1 MDTKPMSEKQVKFIR
16 DLFKEV
22 GDHLP
27 DEKKA
32 NLVRIMKAHLDG
44 SDIKDTKWGSAAIDA
59 LKAVKTQINLAKA
72 QEMRAKQTTKAVEVE
87 EEFFFFFEGDEA

>member
-1 MDTKPMSEKQVKFIR
+1 MDTKPMTEKQVKFIR

-27 DEKKA
+27 DEKQD
-32 NLVRIMKAHLDG
+32 NLVRIMRAHLDG
-44 SDIKDTKWGSAAIDA
+44 SDIKDTRWGSAAIDA

-72 QEMRAKQTTKAVEVE
+72 QEVRAKQATKAVEVE
-87 EEFFFFFEGDEA
+87 EEFIFPEFDQA

>member
-27 DEKKA
+27 DEKQA

-44 SDIKDTKWGSAAIDA
+44 SDTKDTRWGSAAIDA

-72 QEMRAKQTTKAVEVE
+72 QEIRAKQTVKTIE
-87 EEFFFFFEGDEA
+87 EEYFFPEFDQA